1 MEKELTVKGLSL
13 KKETDEIATA
23 LAKKIATLTFEYND
37 VLLKARVS
45 EEEAD
50 KFERWLRL
58 AQKNEETTKA
68 YYKSELTTAHLTI
81 NSQVKE
87 IAGLKEELAE
97 EEESFKHYM
106 SIVKQARGSI
116 DAAFPGNKR
125 EGIIAKA
132 EYLIDTVN
140 NRNAEAES
148 YRKLYNEAKTASE
161 CYKAFED
168 SPEGHKSVIVF
179 LKVNRELA
187 CRYSDMIDMLN
198 KSKHGRDF
206 IKRAKKAFDDKER
219 ERGNS

>member
-87 IAGLKEELAE
+87 IEGLKKELADCADAKAKDIKYLVDIHTLIDAALPDNGKETLKEKVEYLIEELAQNAITITALRNE
-97 EEESFKHYM
+97 
-106 SIVKQARGSI
+106 
-116 DAAFPGNKR
+116 DANYGR
-125 EGIIAKA
+125 LRRI
-132 EYLIDTVN
+132 
-140 NRNAEAES
+140 
-148 YRKLYNEAKTASE
+148 
-161 CYKAFED
+161 
-168 SPEGHKSVIVF
+168 
-179 LKVNRELA
+179 
-187 CRYSDMIDMLN
+187 LN
-198 KSKHGRDF
+198 KSKQG
-206 IKRAKKAFDDKER
+206 KRYLER
-219 ERGNS
+219 LKQ